1 MVLRNVLIIVKE
13 FIKSKKDS
21 NNSCI
26 SNDIGKK
33 GGNSSNSNCLIKNEI
48 GSNVSSSNSLV
59 MVVFSKW
66 H

>member
-1 MVLRNVLIIVKE
+1 VVIWYMVLRNVLIMVKE

-33 GGNSSNSNCLIKNEI
+33 GGNSDNSNCLVKNET
-48 GSNVSSSNSLV
+48 GSNVSS
-59 MVVFSKW
+59 
-66 H
+66 